1 MWQGV
6 LPFFHEGLL
15 VRIMKFC
22 QNCESWLELWK
33 MIKLVKDSPN
43 CEILSELWNLAGIVK
58 VGRNHEICWSSF
70 LTSAL
75 TKSQQSNVMAER
87 KRRWEV
93 FVHKH
98 LAYPDRSPGIVDGG
112 ADPAWWWM
120 HWRIWWSMKEL
131 MVNEGADGQWRSWW
145 SMKELVPHYVVH
157 LMVSVLS
164 LLLWRPSMIEK

>member
-1 MWQGV
+1 MENGKMWQGV

-43 CEILSELWNLAGIVK
+43 CEILSELWNFAGIVK
-58 VGRNHEICWSSF
+58 VGRNHENFWSSF

-131 MVNEGADGQWRSWW
+131 MVNGGADGQWRSW
-145 SMKELVPHYVVH
+145 SHTM
-157 LMVSVLS
+157 
-164 LLLWRPSMIEK
+164 